1 MLQENLG
8 DKNRTE
14 NYEKWPKHV
23 SLLRKQ
29 KITKA
34 MMGCGFAFSDDK
46 LTCINSCL
54 GGPYLFE
61 FYNDGRIFLKF
72 KL

>member
-1 MLQENLG
+1 
-8 DKNRTE
+8 
-14 NYEKWPKHV
+14 
-23 SLLRKQ
+23 
-29 KITKA
+29 
-34 MMGCGFAFSDDK
+34 MGSDFFSDEK